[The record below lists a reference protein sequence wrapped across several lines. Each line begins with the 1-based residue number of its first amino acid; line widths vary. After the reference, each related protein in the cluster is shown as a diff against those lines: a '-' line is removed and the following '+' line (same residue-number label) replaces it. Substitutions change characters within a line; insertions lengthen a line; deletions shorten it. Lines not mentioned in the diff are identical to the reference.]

1 MSLGLRAYREVAI
14 LAGLV
19 IASIV
24 TFARGKALPPKL
36 RTYRAA
42 RTQLSNLLP
51 VPSIRTWNDDRHT
64 RVVIDVGSE
73 VKYRSARIS
82 EPDRIYFDIEGPN
95 LDTAMVQKPTDVG
108 VGPVKGV
115 RAAQNRPGVL
125 RVVLD
130 VYQVKDYSVSLLADP
145 YRLVVDVY
153 GASTSP
159 KADAHNAVPPAGPPA
174 TYLPPVKTDTTAT
187 VTAAATPPKST
198 DTSAVKSPLVP
209 SANAS
214 AAESQSLP
222 ALVPSTAPSSRTVPE
237 PPQGKTERKPDKDSE
252 KYFAAASQPST
263 AQEGEA
269 AASAP
274 ARPVAAEQKAA
285 KPAKVTYVDGQLT
298 ITAEN
303 SLLSDILSALHAAM
317 GAEIDLPPSA
327 SGERIWVRLGP
338 GPARKVVSELLSGT
352 DLNFV
357 IQGSATDAE
366 GIHSV
371 LLTPHSEV
379 GAGNPGITSEPQE
392 RVASRQPPSGNP
404 TAVEAPKQESP
415 VLAETTTASSEPS

>member
-1 MSLGLRAYREVAI
+1 MSLGLRACREVVV
-14 LAGLV
+14 LVGLV

-24 TFARGKALPPKL
+24 PFAKGKALP
-36 RTYRAA
+36 
-42 RTQLSNLLP
+42 
-51 VPSIRTWNDDRHT
+51 
-64 RVVIDVGSE
+64 
-73 VKYRSARIS
+73 
-82 EPDRIYFDIEGPN
+82 
-95 LDTAMVQKPTDVG
+95 
-108 VGPVKGV
+108 
-115 RAAQNRPGVL
+115 
-125 RVVLD
+125 
-130 VYQVKDYSVSLLADP
+130 
-145 YRLVVDVY
+145 
-153 GASTSP
+153 
-159 KADAHNAVPPAGPPA
+159 
-174 TYLPPVKTDTTAT
+174 
-187 VTAAATPPKST
+187 
-198 DTSAVKSPLVP
+198 
-209 SANAS
+209 
-214 AAESQSLP
+214 
-222 ALVPSTAPSSRTVPE
+222 
-237 PPQGKTERKPDKDSE
+237 
-252 KYFAAASQPST
+252 SQPST

-274 ARPVAAEQKAA
+274 TRPVAAEQKAT

-298 ITAEN
+298 IIAEN

-327 SGERIWVRLGP
+327 SSERIWVRLGP

-415 VLAETTTASSEPS
+415 VLAETTTASSDPTPSGAGSPRLGPQSEGTSLLSAVDNSIAHPSLPSSMTSEEIRQQLSSMYQQRRQLQQNQPSTPATPHP